1 MLLDFTDGMEY
12 IIMVASDMLLLW
24 YLIGLF
30 TGVGISIVVILTSK
44 NVEDEDE

>member
-1 MLLDFTDGMEY
+1 
-12 IIMVASDMLLLW
+12 MVSSDMLLLW

-44 NVEDEDE
+44 HEEDDDDDE